1 MIKTKETKVERIYNV
16 TIHTFINPYML
27 ELPVQA
33 YDEKHAK
40 RIARRICKFGII
52 KEITEIC
59 KTDAQYEIGTEENT
73 EHLKDPYR
81 DID

>member
-1 MIKTKETKVERIYNV
+1 MIKTKETKAERIYNV
-16 TIHTFINPYML
+16 TIHTFIRPYTL

-52 KEITEIC
+52 KEVVEIS
-59 KTDAQYEIGTEENT
+59 KTDAEYEIGTEENT
-73 EHLKDPYR
+73 EHLKDPYN